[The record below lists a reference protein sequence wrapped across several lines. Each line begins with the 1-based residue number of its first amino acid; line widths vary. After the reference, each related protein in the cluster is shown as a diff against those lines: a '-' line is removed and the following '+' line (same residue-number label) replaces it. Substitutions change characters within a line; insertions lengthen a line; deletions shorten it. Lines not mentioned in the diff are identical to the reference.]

1 MCLKLDTSTLPG
13 WMQVRR
19 EAARSASSAM
29 SAQANTCSP
38 SANVEHVE
46 RMAFNYM
53 SRSFGDLPQ
62 YHEQIRHWIY
72 KPTSNQLLDSS
83 WQPGAV
89 HKLFEKEL
97 DNHHEERLL
106 IAQLASQQLVQLLQ
120 GPGAGPLSSQQG
132 ADLKQWVLGC
142 LKVSLAKTNVKGMGC
157 SVPSCP
163 ANSCARLFTC
173 LKDIHPKASSQGTLQ
188 ILCKPIPSPSTSTV
202 QELAAMSSCLA
213 ELQPRTAWLGG
224 LTNHPDAFS
233 PLYHMLLGV
242 HSAAACI
249 SGDELLHASAAAAV
263 QQAAEALLA
272 CGVQPLIGNL
282 LNKVTFVRIHALC
295 GEGCRIVCKAVR
307 GRPTSKTSQLLP
319 PVGASCPC
327 VSMFSIVGGPMLL
340 R

>member
-1 MCLKLDTSTLPG
+1 MCLKLETSTLPG

-46 RMAFNYM
+46 RMAFNHM

-142 LKVSLAKTNVKGMGC
+142 LKVSLAKTNVKLGWAALG
-157 SVPSCP
+157 
-163 ANSCARLFTC
+163 AQL
-173 LKDIHPKASSQGTLQ
+173 SSQQ
-188 ILCKPIPSPSTSTV
+188 Y
-202 QELAAMSSCLA
+202 M
-213 ELQPRTAWLGG
+213 
-224 LTNHPDAFS
+224 
-233 PLYHMLLGV
+233 
-242 HSAAACI
+242 
-249 SGDELLHASAAAAV
+249 
-263 QQAAEALLA
+263 
-272 CGVQPLIGNL
+272 
-282 LNKVTFVRIHALC
+282 
-295 GEGCRIVCKAVR
+295 CKALHT
-307 GRPTSKTSQLLP
+307 P
-319 PVGASCPC
+319 
-327 VSMFSIVGGPMLL
+327 
-340 R
+340 